1 MKTQSM
7 LLAALASAPAA
18 FAHTAFTDF
27 YVDGVPQVRFQW
39 SHQDMAVTDSL

>member
-7 LLAALASAPAA
+7 LLAVLASAPVA

-27 YVDGVPQVRFQW
+27 YVGGVPQVRTQGIP
-39 SHQDMAVTDSL
+39 SGGNY